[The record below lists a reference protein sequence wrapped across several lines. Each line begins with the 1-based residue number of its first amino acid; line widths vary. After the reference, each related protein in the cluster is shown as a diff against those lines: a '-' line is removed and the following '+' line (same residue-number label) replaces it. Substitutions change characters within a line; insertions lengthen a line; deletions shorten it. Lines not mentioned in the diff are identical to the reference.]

1 MAPNLVPFVEAQFN
15 LAPALPSIENNEVA
29 SGIMR
34 EPSSPST
41 KVVDAA
47 TIGVDRQLPILPMTI
62 DIGTLQNVLLDGGF
76 GII

>member
-1 MAPNLVPFVEAQFN
+1 
-15 LAPALPSIENNEVA
+15 
-29 SGIMR
+29 MR